1 MTETKATEA
10 DAKHQGRPRFFT
22 PREVATHNLTKDCW
36 VSINHR
42 VLDLSPLIEENPGA
56 LVQPLVL
63 HAGEDISHWFDPD
76 TEDVKYHIDP
86 ERNLSVPFTPYGCF
100 LHVPPPDPTA
110 KWRTADL
117 LPWWRDPQYVVGRL
131 TKKARWLEV
140 VNVLTQ
146 QRHSLE
152 VCCEETLAE
161 IQTRYLRLNAHAG
174 SYTWKHLEDDEFV
187 PLNMQRTLDE
197 NGIPDESP
205 IFERFDMDEQQFK
218 PTLHIYFDDDLTI
231 M

>member
-1 MTETKATEA
+1 M
-10 DAKHQGRPRFFT
+10 
-22 PREVATHNLTKDCW
+22 
-36 VSINHR
+36 
-42 VLDLSPLIEENPGA
+42 
-56 LVQPLVL
+56 
-63 HAGEDISHWFDPD
+63 
-76 TEDVKYHIDP
+76 
-86 ERNLSVPFTPYGCF
+86 
-100 LHVPPPDPTA
+100 
-110 KWRTADL
+110 
-117 LPWWRDPQYVVGRL
+117 PWWRDPIYVVGRL
-131 TKKARWLEV
+131 TKKVRWLEV

-161 IQTRYLRLNAHAG
+161 IQTRYLRVNAHAG

-187 PLNMQRTLDE
+187 PLHMQRTLDE

-218 PTLHIYFDDDLTI
+218 PTLYIYFDDDLTI